1 LNCFNILNIKYNL
14 IINLKFQ
21 DRSIFIISELYLF
34 DLNLNKFLTKKVA
47 QNLNFFDNLVNVL
60 YVATNFK
67 RIIVKKDFK

>member
-1 LNCFNILNIKYNL
+1 MNCFNILNIKYNL